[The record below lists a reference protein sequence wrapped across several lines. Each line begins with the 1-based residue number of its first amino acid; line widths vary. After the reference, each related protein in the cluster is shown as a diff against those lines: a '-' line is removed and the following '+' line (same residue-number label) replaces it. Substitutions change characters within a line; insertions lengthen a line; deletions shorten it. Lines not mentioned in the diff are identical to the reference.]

1 MESRRIKEH
10 YRQLTEDEWES
21 SRTERVSSWR
31 DFTKKNDKSNM
42 LGTKKSTGL
51 IRPPQTKPEERDR

>member
-51 IRPPQTKPEERDR
+51 IRPPLTKPEERDL